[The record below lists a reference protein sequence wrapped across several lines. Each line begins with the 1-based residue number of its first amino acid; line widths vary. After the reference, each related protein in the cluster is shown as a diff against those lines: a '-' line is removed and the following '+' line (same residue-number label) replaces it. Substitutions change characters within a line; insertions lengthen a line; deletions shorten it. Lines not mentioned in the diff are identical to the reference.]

1 MCKNFKVKLKYMSD
15 KTGNQRINKQ
25 TASVVEVIFPKLW
38 LVPPA
43 VYRCLK
49 QYTRISP
56 SATRQ
61 QTHVY
66 YYTRTKALGKEWQ
79 TIVGF

>member
-1 MCKNFKVKLKYMSD
+1 MSENPKAKPKCMSD
-15 KTGNQRINKQ
+15 KTGNRRVNKQ
-25 TASVVEVIFPKLW
+25 TASAAEVIFPKLW
-38 LVPPA
+38 LVPSA
-43 VYRCLK
+43 VYRSLK
-49 QYTRISP
+49 QYISH